1 MCSMNVW
8 KKFFLQVL
16 VLVLYMTGVAFIG
29 YGLLALSKSA
39 GFIFFG
45 IVSIYVGICV
55 FNILEGSK

>member
-1 MCSMNVW
+1 MNVW

-29 YGLLALSKSA
+29 YGLLAISKPA
-39 GFIFFG
+39 AFIFFG

-55 FNILEGSK
+55 FNLLEGNK